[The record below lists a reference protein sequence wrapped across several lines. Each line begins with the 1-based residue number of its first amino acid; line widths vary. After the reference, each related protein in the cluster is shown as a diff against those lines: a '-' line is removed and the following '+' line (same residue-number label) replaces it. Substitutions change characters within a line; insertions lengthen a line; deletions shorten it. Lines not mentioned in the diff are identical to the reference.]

1 MIARSGTPAQDAV
14 SSRGRVP
21 RDLYTNRV
29 REAEGLSTV
38 AVAVSGEYSEAQET
52 PFAISSVLV
61 PLITIIVGIFMV
73 VLDGTAVNVALQK
86 LVVDFKTPLTTI
98 QWTVTGYALA
108 QAAVIPL
115 AGWLSD
121 RFGAKSIFL
130 ISVALFTVGSVLCAT
145 APTANTL
152 IAFRVLQ
159 GLGGGC
165 VIPIAM
171 AYTYRLSPPD
181 KVGILMGMMGVPILF
196 APAIGPV
203 LAGWLVQYHTWRWI
217 FLLNLPI
224 GIIGVVFGIR
234 SLPKIDR
241 QAVAALDIPGFI
253 LAPLAFAALCYGISE
268 GSTSWTSGNT
278 IGGIVVGVVA
288 LALFIVVEL
297 RVESPLLE
305 LRVFKSL
312 DFSLGIPVQWI
323 AQFAMFGALLLV
335 PLFLQGVRGYGAFDT
350 GLSLLPQA
358 IGAGLA
364 MPIGGALFDRLG
376 ARPLVLSG
384 GAILAVGAF
393 ILTGVNLST
402 TGPGL
407 ILPLALYGVGMGLI
421 MMPLNTHLINAA
433 PRSLVSR
440 VTSLTNALS
449 QVVNS
454 ITVACLA
461 TILVSRR
468 NTDIANA
475 QASVMAQYHNLKHL
489 SASARAAMNHQL
501 QYASYRAAA
510 ASFSDTFK
518 VAVVMAVVA
527 TVMGVVLRRNHAAQ
541 AARPAVQQ
549 VA

>member
-1 MIARSGTPAQDAV
+1 
-14 SSRGRVP
+14 
-21 RDLYTNRV
+21 
-29 REAEGLSTV
+29 V
-38 AVAVSGEYSEAQET
+38 AVVAARDYSTEEAP

-86 LVVDFKTPLTTI
+86 LVVDFKTPLTTV
-98 QWTVTGYALA
+98 QWTVTGYSLA

-130 ISVALFTVGSVLCAT
+130 ISVACFTLGSVLCAT
-145 APTANTL
+145 AQDANML
-152 IAFRVLQ
+152 IIFRVIQ
-159 GLGGGC
+159 GIGGGC

-181 KVGILMGMMGVPILF
+181 KVGVLMGLMGVPILF

-224 GIIGVVFGIR
+224 GIIGVAFGIR
-234 SLPKIDR
+234 SLPKIER

-268 GSTSWTSGNT
+268 GSTSWTSSNT
-278 IGGIVVGVVA
+278 IGGIVVGIIA
-288 LALFIVVEL
+288 LALFVVAEL
-297 RVESPLLE
+297 RSEAPLLE

-358 IGAGLA
+358 LGAGIA
-364 MPIGGALFDRLG
+364 MPIGGLLFDKMG
-376 ARPLVLSG
+376 ARPLVLGG
-384 GAILAVGAF
+384 GACIAIGAF
-393 ILTGVNLST
+393 MMTGVDLST

-407 ILPLALYGVGMGLI
+407 IVPLALYGVGMGLI

-440 VTSLTNALS
+440 VTSLINALS

-461 TILVSRR
+461 TILISRR

-475 QASVMAQYHNLKHL
+475 RAAVMAQYHNVKHL
-489 SASARAAMNHQL
+489 SASATAAMNQQL
-501 QYASYRAAA
+501 QYATGKAAA

-518 VAVVMAVVA
+518 VVVVMAILG

-541 AARPAVQQ
+541 AAQPAIQH